1 MTFAPV
7 IKEGTYRDPDDGKI
21 YKTNP
26 HLQEGWRGFNPDF
39 TTALNKA
46 KMWQQLSSASQDYS
60 QSGTDIPNFS
70 EGSGGAYS
78 AGSNQ
83 SPQGFDYQYQTPF
96 NIGGAPS
103 FDIPQGQGAL
113 GGRSGEQL
121 LRLQQGSGSMRN
133 QKLLEELGR
142 RGIMPRGIELPPV

>member
-26 HLQEGWRGFNPDF
+26 HLQEGWRGWNPDF

-83 SPQGFDYQYQTPF
+83 SPQGFGYQYQSPS
-96 NIGGAPS
+96 NVAMEPS
-103 FDIPQGQGAL
+103 FDVMGPDIDSPIVDKWIKERQGP
-113 GGRSGEQL
+113 RFPMPTPEQL
-121 LRLQQGSGSMRN
+121 QQRMRQLRNSLVR
-133 QKLLEELGR
+133 
-142 RGIMPRGIELPPV
+142 PV

>member
-26 HLQEGWRGFNPDF
+26 HLQEGWRGWNPDF

-83 SPQGFDYQYQTPF
+83 SPQGFGYQYQSPS
-96 NIGGAPS
+96 NVAMEPS
-103 FDIPQGQGAL
+103 FDVMGPDIDSPIVDKWIKERQGPRL
-113 GGRSGEQL
+113 PMPTPEQL
-121 LRLQQGSGSMRN
+121 QQRMRQLRNSLVR
-133 QKLLEELGR
+133 
-142 RGIMPRGIELPPV
+142 PV